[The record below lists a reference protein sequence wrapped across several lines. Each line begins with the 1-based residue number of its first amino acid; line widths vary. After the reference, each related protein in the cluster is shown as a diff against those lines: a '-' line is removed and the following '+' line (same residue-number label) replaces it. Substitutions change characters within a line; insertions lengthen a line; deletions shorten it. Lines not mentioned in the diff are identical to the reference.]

1 MTRVI
6 SDLTVSVE
14 RTVDVDGD
22 AVFDVLSDPKTLGGT
37 DRVARGSTT
46 TDARGPPPRLRPGDT
61 YVGDVVVPFEA
72 SDRRGSTGER
82 VRGGEVSFD
91 SYFTVEHR
99 DGSRLVLSGGGDAD
113 VGSFDARVTVAVAD
127 VPDGAVLRVDATVDV
142 AGAVAAVDAEAIR
155 AGAAAVLD
163 DYLSGVER
171 IAP

>member
-1 MTRVI
+1 MTEVI

-14 RTVDVDGD
+14 RTVDVD
-22 AVFDVLSDPKTLGGT
+22 AETVFDALANPETLGGT
-37 DRVARGSTT
+37 ERVTR
-46 TDARGPPPRLRPGDT
+46 DATAPRGPPPRLRPGDAF
-61 YVGDVVVPFEA
+61 VGDVVVPFEP
-72 SDRRGSTGER
+72 SGRRGSADAG
-82 VRGGEVSFD
+82 VRWSEVSFD
-91 SYFTVEHR
+91 SSFTVEHS

-113 VGSFDARVTVAVAD
+113 AGSFDARVAVAVAD